1 MLLVRGQLA
10 CDEVSHLVRHSAGDV
25 EAAEGHVLQG
35 HDARLGAVGAAPQL
49 DGPGAELAVA
59 RLGGLGDDRRVE
71 GPRALHRSDEPPM
84 HLLVHLLRKLPGQKL
99 VDVAQALAT
108 DNTLDADACPG
119 TVLDLQILD
128 HFIFQ
133 LGAPMRSGRELGVT
147 PLRGPHLVVAVRAQ
161 RREGLAQA
169 RARTD
174 DGDGRAL
181 PHLDILQRVA
191 FRFRIQG
198 DDAIPLR
205 REVVDELDLL
215 DANVHFH
222 LPGRD
227 DPTPVDEVTPA
238 LDDDAGHGEAGE
250 PGGPVHACLLQKRP
264 HHIREG
270 VELVVGIMVRVDHP
284 VWRDERRNIRDVLA
298 RRQEQVHPGA
308 GTSNVRCQK
317 HVPGIVVPQVGHAC
331 SLLLGSLHADEGH
344 HNCVCYRQSL
354 LPPP

>member
-205 REVVDELDLL
+205 REVVDELHLL
-215 DANVHFH
+215 DAQVCLH
-222 LPGRD
+222 LPGGD
-227 DPTPVDEVTPA
+227 DPAPVHEFARPVD
-238 LDDDAGHGEAGE
+238 DHAGHCEAGE
-250 PGGPVHACLLQKRP
+250 LGGPVHARLLQKSL
-264 HHIREG
+264 HHVREG
-270 VELVVGIMVRVDHP
+270 VKLTVRILVRVDHP
-284 VWRDERRNIRDVLA
+284 MQRHKRLHLRDMRV
-298 RRQEQVHPGA
+298 RRQE
-308 GTSNVRCQK
+308 
-317 HVPGIVVPQVGHAC
+317 
-331 SLLLGSLHADEGH
+331 
-344 HNCVCYRQSL
+344 
-354 LPPP
+354 